1 MDVILIKC
9 VVKGYHE
16 CGFTVKAGEIFFLEK
31 KIGSCGDTF
40 CAVCCKGQLRHI
52 QKELLEV
59 LLHVIL
65 EAHAVF
71 ISVTV
76 LLVTLSVTQAKKFT
90 INFIDIQV
98 VL

>member
-16 CGFTVKAGEIFFLEK
+16 CGFTVKAGEIFFSEK

-40 CAVCCKGQLRHI
+40 CMVCCKGELGHI
-52 QKELLEV
+52 QKERVEV
-59 LLHVIL
+59 LLYVIL
-65 EAHAVF
+65 KAHAVF

-76 LLVTLSVTQAKKFT
+76 LLVTLSVAQAKKFT
-90 INFIDIQV
+90 TNFIDIQV